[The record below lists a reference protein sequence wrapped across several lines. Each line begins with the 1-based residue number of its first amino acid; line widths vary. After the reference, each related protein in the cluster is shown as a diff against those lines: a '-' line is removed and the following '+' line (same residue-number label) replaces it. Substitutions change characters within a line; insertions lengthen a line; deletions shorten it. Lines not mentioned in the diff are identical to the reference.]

1 MIGKVTY
8 LLLPLFGRF
17 FEHRLVEGALF
28 PELLNG
34 LQLFGQRRLDQLID
48 GFMSEVEIEACFD
61 DGLQEAI
68 LGLPSWLEEVA
79 FAIGA
84 EQVFGDR
91 GKFEVLLLGK
101 RLKAS
106 ILVELLLAEIS
117 LLRAVHEVVLQV
129 QVLLIMAMEIE
140 GLVGGVSMWLLLL
153 LLLLHLEYHILEPF
167 DLCIF

>member
-1 MIGKVTY
+1 MLCLDWLLCIKLVSQVGPDMIGKVTY

-68 LGLPSWLEEVA
+68 LGLPS
-79 FAIGA
+79 
-84 EQVFGDR
+84 
-91 GKFEVLLLGK
+91 
-101 RLKAS
+101 
-106 ILVELLLAEIS
+106 
-117 LLRAVHEVVLQV
+117 
-129 QVLLIMAMEIE
+129 
-140 GLVGGVSMWLLLL
+140 
-153 LLLLHLEYHILEPF
+153 
-167 DLCIF
+167 